1 MDATGMAATSE
12 DRLNHG
18 GEEKIRSK
26 DELSG
31 QEKGKALGSVHVLWL
46 LVVLSAFV
54 FGATLVNIAVGM
66 RICETSRKQS
76 AALETLTL
84 SVREVQK
91 TVLHLSKVIEETL
104 QAEED
109 YDREAPSEGGRI

>member
-1 MDATGMAATSE
+1 MDVTGMAATSE
-12 DRLNHG
+12 DGLNHG
-18 GEEKIRSK
+18 GGEKIRSTS
-26 DELSG
+26 EISG
-31 QEKGKALGSVHVLWL
+31 HEKGRARGSIHVLWL

-84 SVREVQK
+84 SVRDVQK

-109 YDREAPSEGGRI
+109 YDREAPLEGGRI